1 MAKISYKGMELEE
14 FVSDK
19 PETFQQGTKA
29 ICWNGDDF
37 EEQKGD
43 DFQVHELIA
52 FIPYI
57 RCQVLALPPEGG
69 VISFWKHCAI
79 IYETISETSEEK
91 AKTAPAPKNSRTA
104 TGEYYDGKVETIDYL
119 EYMLVKLLE
128 NNMAPERAYD
138 VVCALKYL
146 SPRLGAKAD
155 QPIELDLM
163 KAENYIHRACTGKW
177 LPKERL
183 DPFGE

>member
-1 MAKISYKGMELEE
+1 MAKT
-14 FVSDK
+14 
-19 PETFQQGTKA
+19 ET
-29 ICWNGDDF
+29 
-37 EEQKGD
+37 
-43 DFQVHELIA
+43 
-52 FIPYI
+52 
-57 RCQVLALPPEGG
+57 
-69 VISFWKHCAI
+69 
-79 IYETISETSEEK
+79 
-91 AKTAPAPKNSRTA
+91 KNSRTA

-163 KAENYIHRACTGKW
+163 KAENYIHRARTGKW
-177 LPKERL
+177 LQKERL